1 MEWKNIYRVPE
12 HAGSFGGIDAVHR
25 SLKGKVSRKDIKNWL
40 QTKESYTL
48 HKPVR
53 KKKIDTNR
61 VIVGRINQQF
71 QADLVDMQSL
81 SSFNDGYKYLLTC
94 IDVLS
99 KYAWAMP
106 LKNKKSESI
115 VSAFKK
121 IFSERIPKKLQ
132 TDAGK
137 EFVNVVFQ
145 KYLKKM
151 KVGFLQQIIR
161 QRPPL

>member
-25 SLKGKVSRKDIKNWL
+25 SLKGKVSRKDIKNCL

-53 KKKIDTNR
+53 KKIDTNG

-121 IFSERIPKKLQ
+121 IFSERIPKNYKQML
-132 TDAGK
+132 GK
-137 EFVNVVFQ
+137 N
-145 KYLKKM
+145 L
-151 KVGFLQQIIR
+151 
-161 QRPPL
+161 